1 MEKIFIDTNVII
13 DLLRG
18 KEKTVSFFKQVE
30 SGEIDGF
37 TNRIVFLETIHVYLI
52 LKTGKGPLNLRKKP
66 EIVKSADIS
75 PILEIFEILHIL
87 PIDKIEEK
95 DIAEVITKYGLLP
108 NDALIAATCKHYGI
122 KKIATFDDDFKR
134 IDFLEVVE
142 I

>member
-75 PILEIFEILHIL
+75 PILEVFEILHIYCL
-87 PIDKIEEK
+87 S
-95 DIAEVITKYGLLP
+95 TKLR
-108 NDALIAATCKHYGI
+108 
-122 KKIATFDDDFKR
+122 KKISLRSSLNTDFCPTMP
-134 IDFLEVVE
+134 
-142 I
+142 